1 MYPNQ
6 YNRAQ
11 QGQNLISPFW
21 GCQHT
26 SSTGSTDAGIAQ
38 RSYGMIY
45 DIDTIHLSHLLR
57 KSVQKRGRYRAF
69 TGPWAGRR
77 TTRLVLHIGWMDSY
91 NIWIQNT
98 SMVFDPNLVLTLA
111 IYAVLI
117 ERCPVAFFALFH
129 PFSSPAPAS
138 FIPCSHTSFTGG
150 SKTLWH
156 VFNFISLLS
165 ILISIKSGYWLQIAP
180 FPCKYPLYAVCLYSY
195 DPPGILSGVIHY
207 ITLYQLLKT
216 FI

>member
-1 MYPNQ
+1 MV
-6 YNRAQ
+6 
-11 QGQNLISPFW
+11 
-21 GCQHT
+21 
-26 SSTGSTDAGIAQ
+26 D
-38 RSYGMIY
+38 
-45 DIDTIHLSHLLR
+45 DIDSIHLSYLPR
-57 KSVQKRGRYRAF
+57 KSMQKRGRYRAF

-77 TTRLVLHIGWMDSY
+77 TTRLVLHIGWMNSY
-91 NIWIQNT
+91 NIWIQGT
-98 SMVFDPNLVLTLA
+98 SMVCDSTLVLTLA

-150 SKTLWH
+150 SNPLWP
-156 VFNFISLLS
+156 VFNFISMIS
-165 ILISIKSGYWLQIAP
+165 ILISIKSGYWLQLAS

-195 DPPGILSGVIHY
+195 DPPGILSGVKHH
-207 ITLYQLLKT
+207 ITRYSLLKT